1 MDHMNVAEMN
11 QQVPGQTLSFVR
23 PRRPQR
29 IAVLPAAPAAVEIDL
44 SVAAL
49 VIVDMQNDFL
59 HPEGWFSSK
68 GVDATPVLSVVPAVE
83 RLGVAARAAGIPVVW
98 VNWGVRAD
106 RANLPKT
113 TVFKGRFGGT
123 PTYADAA
130 PSGRGRILVRDD
142 WGAAII
148 DELTVDPADVVVHKH
163 RISGFWDNELD
174 AVLRRRDISTLMF
187 AGINTDRCVFSTL
200 QDANFLGYD
209 CVLVEDACATVSP
222 SFVSEAILFLVR
234 QLHGVVAGSDAV
246 ISAFE
251 RSAPPSADVHPHRS
265 A

>member
-1 MDHMNVAEMN
+1 
-11 QQVPGQTLSFVR
+11 
-23 PRRPQR
+23 
-29 IAVLPAAPAAVEIDL
+29 
-44 SVAAL
+44 
-49 VIVDMQNDFL
+49 
-59 HPEGWFSSK
+59 
-68 GVDATPVLSVVPAVE
+68 
-83 RLGVAARAAGIPVVW
+83 
-98 VNWGVRAD
+98 
-106 RANLPKT
+106 
-113 TVFKGRFGGT
+113 
-123 PTYADAA
+123 
-130 PSGRGRILVRDD
+130 
-142 WGAAII
+142 
-148 DELTVDPADVVVHKH
+148 VVVHKH